1 MKKETTISVKA
12 TLSKPKVSEKKASAK
27 KAAKA
32 DDVCADTPTE
42 VTNQQNELPPCHADD
57 MVTNQSATSDCL
69 IATKPTA
76 QIISGFPVDV
86 LPAKLQEIV
95 NEANVT
101 LGIPKDYIA
110 GSMLTAMAA
119 VIGNTHSAEAMAGW
133 KEYAILFVALVGCP
147 GVCKSHPLS
156 YLMQPLIDHD
166 AEKAAQFAEAL
177 KRYNAAMELTPK
189 ERVANGYELNPA
201 EPRRVRFMMQDVT
214 NEAVHRILSE
224 NPRGLILMYDELAGW
239 VKNFNRY
246 NKGSDE
252 EYWLKL
258 FNANPSFSDR
268 KGVKNSV
275 YISRPFISVVGTIQ
289 NGILNEL
296 AQGSRTSNGFIDRL
310 LFVMPG
316 NQDKQPWSDR
326 EPSFDIEAVWADIIG
341 RLVAMPYETD
351 DDSNIVAGILPFSP
365 EAKSRLYEWQRQNT
379 EECNRE
385 ECDALK
391 GVYNK
396 FDFHAIR
403 FCLIMQMAR
412 WACGEADKS
421 EIDLVSVENAI
432 SLVDYF
438 KTTATR
444 VQGIIRELSLS
455 ELQRA
460 VMSALPDEFTTE
472 QGVEIAAENSMPERT
487 FKDFIRRFT
496 GIHFQKI
503 RHGIYGKI

>member
-1 MKKETTISVKA
+1 MGKSIDPMLVLGKAVDMSVKIKGGDFPLGA
-12 TLSKPKVSEKKASAK
+12 MPMKIQRIVREA
-27 KAAKA
+27 
-32 DDVCADTPTE
+32 
-42 VTNQQNELPPCHADD
+42 NECY
-57 MVTNQSATSDCL
+57 
-69 IATKPTA
+69 
-76 QIISGFPVDV
+76 GYPVDYLAGAMLV
-86 LPAKLQEIV
+86 AV
-95 NEANVT
+95 G
-101 LGIPKDYIA
+101 LG
-110 GSMLTAMAA
+110 
-119 VIGNTHSAEAMAGW
+119 IGNTHFARLKGKWDES
-133 KEYAILFVALVGCP
+133 AILFMALVGRP
-147 GVCKSHPLS
+147 GACKSHPLNFAIRPFTE
-156 YLMQPLIDHD
+156 LDD
-166 AEKAAQFAEAL
+166 KATRAYVKECEEYERQ
-177 KRYNAAMELTPK
+177 RELPMK
-189 ERVANGYELNPA
+189 ERTDPHPVAP
-201 EPRRVRFMMQDVT
+201 VCKRFLISDAT
-214 NEAVHRILSE
+214 PEAMLLIHSQNL
-224 NPRGLILMYDELAGW
+224 RGILMWNDELAGW
-239 VKNFNRY
+239 FKNFNRY

-326 EPSFDIEAVWADIIG
+326 EPSFDIEAAWADIIG
-341 RLVAMPYETD
+341 RLVAMPYETND
-351 DDSNIVAGILPFSP
+351 DGNIVAGILPFSP

-421 EIDLVSVENAI
+421 EIELVSVENAI

-472 QGVEIAAENSMPERT
+472 QGVEIAADNSMPERT

-503 RHGIYGKI
+503 RHGVYGKICFVVGKTDIIRYNYFL